1 MNTFNI
7 RIPSKDE
14 ILATFGSIK
23 NAIRCTHCDLP
34 TALHFI
40 ANPEKAEGFVSP
52 GGRRVG
58 FPEFGKMLRE
68 WRKQETKQSNLE
80 KKTMFFV
87 SNGTNRA
94 LVDAST
100 SKIAVDAFIKSITG
114 QVAVSKVTAKEAID
128 LSREHADV
136 TIIEIPV
143 KKRSKK
149 APTGQRAEKSAPT
162 GGVGLPAGAGP
173 QGSLP
178 IA

>member
-1 MNTFNI
+1 MNSFNI
-7 RIPSKDE
+7 RIPSKEE
-14 ILATFGSIK
+14 ILATFGTIK

-40 ANPEKAEGFVSP
+40 ANPEKVKGFVSP

-68 WRKQETKQSNLE
+68 WRKQETKQSIQE

-100 SKIAVDAFIKSITG
+100 SNIARDAFVKHLTG
-114 QVAVSKVTAKEAID
+114 DIAISEVSSKEAIEI
-128 LSREHADV
+128 SRDHPDV
-136 TIIEIPV
+136 AIIEIPV
-143 KKRSKK
+143 KKRAKK
-149 APTGQRAEKSAPT
+149 ASVAERTERLLADAEAKAARNQFRP
-162 GGVGLPAGAGP
+162 
-173 QGSLP
+173 
-178 IA
+178 